1 MEAEILIVGGGIAG
15 VSTAFALAQH
25 GRDVTLLER
34 GEIASEASGVNAG
47 GIGAQGWGDAPGLES
62 YLTMGS
68 LDLFKKIQLDMGYDI
83 EFRQCGGLEAV
94 HTEAQM
100 EYAERRVRGLREQ
113 GYTLEILGPR
123 QAASIEP
130 AINPKLP
137 GFIYAPLRGK
147 ANPVLA
153 THAFAD
159 AAMQA
164 GARILTHHHVAAI
177 NHDGTS
183 YRVETQQREFVAGTL
198 VIAAGAWSANVG
210 RMLGLDVPIVPV
222 VGQMWATAALPPT
235 LFHVLTSTESNHY
248 WSQHPAKGNDAPPNL
263 THEQGVRV
271 TRHLYGGQ
279 TRSGAIAFGGDRQVA
294 LGGDDEAF
302 PDTEGV
308 EVNRGHAA
316 EVVPMLSG
324 TPIERTWAGL
334 MPFSMDG
341 GAVIGRIPQRE
352 GLYIVSG
359 LASSG
364 FGRGPMAGKL
374 LAEYIHTGQ
383 MPLVLGEAD
392 PGRCVVEAG

>member
-1 MEAEILIVGGGIAG
+1 MEAEILIVGGGIGG

-25 GRDVTLLER
+25 GRDVALLER

-47 GIGAQGWGDAPGLES
+47 GIGAQGWGNKPGLES

-68 LDLFKKIQLDMGYDI
+68 IDLFKTLQLDLGYDI
-83 EFRQCGGLEAV
+83 EFRECGGLEAV

-113 GYTLEILGPR
+113 GYTVEILGPR

-159 AAMQA
+159 AAAEA
-164 GARILTHHHVAAI
+164 GARILTHHHVGAI
-177 NHDGTS
+177 RHDGTS
-183 YRVETQQREFVAGTL
+183 YRVETQQGEFVAPML

-210 RMLGLDVPIVPV
+210 RMLGLSVPIVPV

-248 WSQHPAKGNDAPPNL
+248 WSQHPARGNDVPPNL

-279 TRSGAIAFGGDRQVA
+279 TRRGAIAFGGDRQVA
-294 LGGDDEAF
+294 LDSAGEPA
-302 PDTEGV
+302 PDAEGV

-324 TPIERTWAGL
+324 IPIERTWAGL

-352 GLYIVSG
+352 NLYIVSG

-383 MPLVLGEAD
+383 IPRVLGEAD
-392 PGRCVVEAG
+392 PGRCVGEP